1 MTRFPLTVLFFKRFA
16 AFAWITG
23 MQGAVHSFGRWS
35 AGPGHPIRSSALAH
49 TAGSRAEAPAHVAT
63 TPTEI
68 VRQLKLLSDG

>member
-1 MTRFPLTVLFFKRFA
+1 
-16 AFAWITG
+16 
-23 MQGAVHSFGRWS
+23 MQGAVHSLGHWS